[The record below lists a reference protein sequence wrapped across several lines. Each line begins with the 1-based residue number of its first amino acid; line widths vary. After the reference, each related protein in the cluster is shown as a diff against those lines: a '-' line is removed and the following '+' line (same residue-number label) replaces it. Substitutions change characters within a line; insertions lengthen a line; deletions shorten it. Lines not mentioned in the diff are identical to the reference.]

1 MFDIEIEDVYSEESD
16 RTIIFQN
23 TYKDGKLKSIICIGW
38 YHGEPNTESD
48 KQYAGRL
55 VAEYETE

>member
-1 MFDIEIEDVYSEESD
+1 MFDIEIEDVYSEEAD

-38 YHGEPNTESD
+38 YHGEPSIESD
-48 KQYAGRL
+48 KQYAGKL
-55 VAEYETE
+55 VAEYGEK